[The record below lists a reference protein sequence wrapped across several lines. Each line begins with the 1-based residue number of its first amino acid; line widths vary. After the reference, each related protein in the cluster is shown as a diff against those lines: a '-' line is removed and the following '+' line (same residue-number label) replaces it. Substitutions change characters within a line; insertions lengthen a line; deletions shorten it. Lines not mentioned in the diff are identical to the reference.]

1 MKNNKEINLGIIYR
15 TAEVTRMDEAE
26 TENPTIELSFSSET
40 PVERWFGS
48 EILDHSPQ
56 SVKMDRLNNKAPFLL
71 DHDPASQIGVV
82 ERAEVSA
89 DKKGRAVV
97 KLSRSEKAREIWQDI
112 KDGIRTLISVGYR
125 INEMKLEKETK
136 TGDVYRVTNWEPMEI
151 SLVSIP
157 ADTAVGIG
165 RAETDDKKPVT
176 IKHPEQRKMSE
187 VTVTAPESVDV
198 EKLKQQT
205 RAAELGRINEISAI
219 AEKFNMREEA
229 QKAINS
235 GMSVDDFRQAVLNK
249 LDSQKAIDTKASEI
263 DFTEKEK
270 REYSLTRAIQAAISK
285 NWSKAGFE
293 AEVSAELARKLKME
307 PQGFFVPQNIVAQRA
322 AMQMQRDLL
331 TTGSTANLVPT
342 DHMGSEFIDLLRNQA
357 VVASL
362 GARILT
368 GLSGNVDIPKQ
379 TAGQSGSWLA
389 EGGAPTAADQTFGTL
404 ALSPKTVAADT
415 NIGMQAIIQSNPSIE
430 ALVMADLMAAI
441 NLSVDL
447 AAIDGTGSSNQPTGI
462 LNTSGIGS
470 VDMSVAGG
478 NLSWANVVELETD
491 VAAANADLASMA
503 YLTNATVVGTLKT
516 TKKDAGSGI
525 FLLENGQLNGYNVA
539 RSNQVP
545 AATIIFG
552 AFSQL
557 ILAFWGAFD
566 LMVDPYTLSAN
577 RKVALRATQ
586 LCDIGVRYAGAFSAS
601 ENIGDAGE

>member
-1 MKNNKEINLGIIYR
+1 MKKNKEINLGVVYR
-15 TAEVTRMDEAE
+15 TAEVTRMDDSEA
-26 TENPTIELSFSSET
+26 ENPTIELSFSSET

-48 EILDHSPQ
+48 EILDHSAK
-56 SVKMDRLNNKAPFLL
+56 SVKLERLNNKAPFLL

-97 KLSRSEKAREIWQDI
+97 KLSRSAKAQEIWQDI

-136 TGDVYRVTNWEPMEI
+136 TGDVYRVTDWEPMEI

-176 IKHPEQRKMSE
+176 ITNLELEKMAE
-187 VTVTAPESVDV
+187 VTVTETRETVDV

-205 RAAELGRINEISAI
+205 RAAELSRINEISAI
-219 AEKFNMREEA
+219 AEKFGMREEA
-229 QKAINS
+229 QKAIN
-235 GMSVDDFRQAVLNK
+235 GNTTVDDFRQAVLNK

-285 NWSKAGFE
+285 DWRKAGFE
-293 AEVSAELARKLKME
+293 AEVSAELARNLNMQ

-322 AMQMQRDLL
+322 SMQMKRDLL

-342 DHMGSEFIDLLRNQA
+342 DHLGSEFIDLLRNQA

-430 ALVMADLMAAI
+430 ALVMSDLMAAI
-441 NLSVDL
+441 NLAVDL
-447 AAIDGTGSSNQPTGI
+447 AAIDGSGASNQPTGI
-462 LNTSGIGS
+462 LNTSSIGS
-470 VDMSVAGG
+470 VDMSGG
-478 NLSWANVVELETD
+478 ITWAKCVELETD

-503 YLTNATVVGTLKT
+503 YLTNATIVGSLKT
-516 TKKDAGSGI
+516 IKKDAGSGI

-545 AATIIFG
+545 AATMIFG

-586 LCDIGVRYAGAFSAS
+586 LCDIGVRYAGAFSAT
-601 ENIGDAGE
+601 EDIA

>member
-1 MKNNKEINLGIIYR
+1 MKKNKEINLGVVYR
-15 TAEVTRMDEAE
+15 TAEVTRMDDSEA
-26 TENPTIELSFSSET
+26 ENPTIELSFSSET

-48 EILDHSPQ
+48 EILDHSAK
-56 SVKMDRLNNKAPFLL
+56 SVKLERLNNKAPFLL

-97 KLSRSEKAREIWQDI
+97 KLSRSAKAQEIWQDI

-136 TGDVYRVTNWEPMEI
+136 TGDVYRVTDWEPMEI

-176 IKHPEQRKMSE
+176 ITNLELEKMAE
-187 VTVTAPESVDV
+187 VTVTETRETVDV

-205 RAAELGRINEISAI
+205 RAAELSRINEISAI
-219 AEKFNMREEA
+219 AEKFGMREEA
-229 QKAINS
+229 QKAIN
-235 GMSVDDFRQAVLNK
+235 GNTTVDDFRQAVLNK

-285 NWSKAGFE
+285 DWRKAGFE
-293 AEVSAELARKLKME
+293 AEVSAELARNLNMQ

-322 AMQMQRDLL
+322 AMQQKRDLL

-342 DHMGSEFIDLLRNQA
+342 DHLGSEFIDLLRNQA

-430 ALVMADLMAAI
+430 ALVMSDLMAAI
-441 NLSVDL
+441 NLAVDL
-447 AAIDGTGSSNQPTGI
+447 AAIDGSGASNQPTGI
-462 LNTSGIGS
+462 LNTSSIGS
-470 VDMSVAGG
+470 VDMSGG
-478 NLSWANVVELETD
+478 ITWAKCVELETD

-503 YLTNATVVGTLKT
+503 YLTNATIVGSLKT
-516 TKKDAGSGI
+516 IKKDAGSGI

-545 AATIIFG
+545 AATMIFG

-566 LMVDPYTLSAN
+566 LMVDPYSLSAN

-586 LCDIGVRYAGAFSAS
+586 LCDIGVRYAGAFSAT
-601 ENIGDAGE
+601 EDIA

>member
-1 MKNNKEINLGIIYR
+1 MKKNKEINLGVVYR
-15 TAEVTRMDEAE
+15 TAEVTRMDDSEAE
-26 TENPTIELSFSSET
+26 KPTIELSFSSET

-48 EILDHSPQ
+48 EILDHSAK
-56 SVKMDRLNNKAPFLL
+56 SVKLERLNNKAPFLL

-97 KLSRSEKAREIWQDI
+97 KLSRSAKAQEIWQDI

-136 TGDVYRVTNWEPMEI
+136 TGDVYRVTDWEPMEI

-176 IKHPEQRKMSE
+176 ITNLELEKMAE
-187 VTVTAPESVDV
+187 VTVTETRETVDV
-198 EKLKQQT
+198 EKIKQQT
-205 RAAELGRINEISAI
+205 RAAELSRISEISAI

-229 QKAINS
+229 QKAIN
-235 GMSVDDFRQAVLNK
+235 GNTTVDDFRQAVLNK

-285 NWSKAGFE
+285 DWRKAGFE
-293 AEVSAELARKLKME
+293 AEVSAELARNLNMQ

-322 AMQMQRDLL
+322 SMQMKRDLL

-342 DHMGSEFIDLLRNQA
+342 DHLGSEFIDLLRNQA

-430 ALVMADLMAAI
+430 ALVMSDLMAAI
-441 NLSVDL
+441 NLAVDL
-447 AAIDGTGSSNQPTGI
+447 AAIDGSGASNQPTGI
-462 LNTSGIGS
+462 LNTSSIGS
-470 VDMSVAGG
+470 VDMSGG
-478 NLSWANVVELETD
+478 ITWAKCVELETD

-503 YLTNATVVGTLKT
+503 YLTNATIVGSLKT
-516 TKKDAGSGI
+516 IKKDAGSGI

-545 AATIIFG
+545 AATMIFG

-586 LCDIGVRYAGAFSAS
+586 LCDIGVRYAGAFSAT
-601 ENIGDAGE
+601 EDIA

>member
-1 MKNNKEINLGIIYR
+1 MKKNKEINLGVVYR
-15 TAEVTRMDEAE
+15 TAEVTRMDDSEA
-26 TENPTIELSFSSET
+26 ENPTIELSFSSET

-48 EILDHSPQ
+48 EILDHSAK
-56 SVKMDRLNNKAPFLL
+56 SVKLERLNNKAPFLL

-97 KLSRSEKAREIWQDI
+97 KLSRSAKAQEIWQDI

-136 TGDVYRVTNWEPMEI
+136 TGDVYRVTDWEPMEI

-176 IKHPEQRKMSE
+176 ITNLELEKMAE
-187 VTVTAPESVDV
+187 VTVTETRETVDV

-205 RAAELGRINEISAI
+205 RAAELSRINEISAI
-219 AEKFNMREEA
+219 AEKFGMREEA
-229 QKAINS
+229 QKAIN
-235 GMSVDDFRQAVLNK
+235 GNTTVDDFRQAVLNK

-285 NWSKAGFE
+285 DWRKAGFE
-293 AEVSAELARKLKME
+293 AEVSAELARNLNMQ

-322 AMQMQRDLL
+322 SMQMKRDLL

-342 DHMGSEFIDLLRNQA
+342 DHLGSEFIDLLRNQA

-404 ALSPKTVAADT
+404 ALAPKTVAADT

-430 ALVMADLMAAI
+430 ALVMSDLMAAI
-441 NLSVDL
+441 NLAVDL
-447 AAIDGTGSSNQPTGI
+447 AAIDGSGASNQPTGI
-462 LNTSGIGS
+462 LNTSSIGS
-470 VDMSVAGG
+470 VDMSGG
-478 NLSWANVVELETD
+478 ITWAKCVELETD

-503 YLTNATVVGTLKT
+503 YLTNATIVGSLKT
-516 TKKDAGSGI
+516 IKKDAGSGI

-545 AATIIFG
+545 AATMIFG

-586 LCDIGVRYAGAFSAS
+586 LCDIGVRYAGAFSAT
-601 ENIGDAGE
+601 EDIA

>member
-1 MKNNKEINLGIIYR
+1 MKKNKEINLGVVYR
-15 TAEVTRMDEAE
+15 TAEVTRMDDSEA
-26 TENPTIELSFSSET
+26 ENPTIELSFSSET

-48 EILDHSPQ
+48 EILDHSAK
-56 SVKMDRLNNKAPFLL
+56 SVKLERLNNKAPFLL

-97 KLSRSEKAREIWQDI
+97 KLSRSAKAQEIWQDI

-136 TGDVYRVTNWEPMEI
+136 TGDVYRVTDWEPMEI

-176 IKHPEQRKMSE
+176 ITNLELEKMAE
-187 VTVTAPESVDV
+187 VTVTETRETVDV

-205 RAAELGRINEISAI
+205 RAAELSRINEISAI
-219 AEKFNMREEA
+219 AEKFGMREEA
-229 QKAINS
+229 QKAIN
-235 GMSVDDFRQAVLNK
+235 GNTTVDDFRQAVLNK

-285 NWSKAGFE
+285 DWKKAGFE

-322 AMQMQRDLL
+322 SMQMKRDLL

-342 DHMGSEFIDLLRNQA
+342 DHLGSEFIDLLRNQA

-430 ALVMADLMAAI
+430 ALVMSDLMAAI
-441 NLSVDL
+441 NLAVDL
-447 AAIDGTGSSNQPTGI
+447 AAIDGSGASNQPTGI
-462 LNTSGIGS
+462 LNTSSIGS
-470 VDMSVAGG
+470 VDMSGG
-478 NLSWANVVELETD
+478 ITWAKCVELETD

-503 YLTNATVVGTLKT
+503 YLTNATIVGSLKT
-516 TKKDAGSGI
+516 IKKDAGSGI

-545 AATIIFG
+545 AATMIFG

-586 LCDIGVRYAGAFSAS
+586 LCDIGVRYAGAFSAT
-601 ENIGDAGE
+601 EDIA

>member
-1 MKNNKEINLGIIYR
+1 MKNNKEITLGVVYR
-15 TAEVTRMDEAE
+15 TAEVTRMDDSE
-26 TENPTIELSFSSET
+26 TENPIIELSFSSET
-40 PVERWFGS
+40 AVERSFGF
-48 EILDHSPQ
+48 EILDHNPK
-56 SVKMDRLNNKAPFLL
+56 SVKLDRLNNKAPFLL
-71 DHDPASQIGVV
+71 DHDPAQQIGVV

-97 KLSRSEKAREIWQDI
+97 KFSRSEKAMEIWQDI
-112 KDGIRTLISVGYR
+112 KDGIRSLVSVGYR
-125 INEMKLEKETK
+125 INEMKLEKK
-136 TGDVYRVTNWEPMEI
+136 TNDGDVFRITNWEPMEI

-176 IKHPEQRKMSE
+176 ITNVELEKMAE
-187 VTVTAPESVDV
+187 VTVTETRETVDV
-198 EKLKQQT
+198 EKIKQQT
-205 RAAELGRINEISAI
+205 RAAELSRISEISAI

-229 QKAINS
+229 QKAIN
-235 GMSVDDFRQAVLNK
+235 GNTTVDDFRQAVLNK

-285 NWSKAGFE
+285 DWRKAGFE
-293 AEVSAELARKLKME
+293 AEISAELARKLKME

-322 AMQMQRDLL
+322 SMQMKRDLL

-342 DHMGSEFIDLLRNQA
+342 DHLGSEFIDLLRNQA

-430 ALVMADLMAAI
+430 ALVMSDLMAAI
-441 NLSVDL
+441 NLAVDL
-447 AAIDGTGSSNQPTGI
+447 AAIDGSGASNQPTGI
-462 LNTSGIGS
+462 LNTSSIGS
-470 VDMSVAGG
+470 VDMSGG
-478 NLSWANVVELETD
+478 ITWAKCVELETD

-503 YLTNATVVGTLKT
+503 YLTNATIVGSLKT
-516 TKKDAGSGI
+516 IKKDAGSGI

-545 AATIIFG
+545 AATMIFG

-586 LCDIGVRYAGAFSAS
+586 LCDIGVRYAGAFSAT
-601 ENIGDAGE
+601 EDIA

>member
-1 MKNNKEINLGIIYR
+1 MKKNKEINLGVVYR
-15 TAEVTRMDEAE
+15 TAEVTRMDDSEA
-26 TENPTIELSFSSET
+26 ENPTIELSFSSET

-48 EILDHSPQ
+48 EILDHSAK
-56 SVKMDRLNNKAPFLL
+56 SVKLERLNNKAPFLL

-97 KLSRSEKAREIWQDI
+97 KLSRSAKAQEIWQDI

-136 TGDVYRVTNWEPMEI
+136 TGDVYRVTDWEPMEI

-176 IKHPEQRKMSE
+176 ITNVELEKMAE
-187 VTVTAPESVDV
+187 VTVTETRETVDV
-198 EKLKQQT
+198 EKIKQQT
-205 RAAELGRINEISAI
+205 RAAELSRISEISAI

-229 QKAINS
+229 QKAIN
-235 GMSVDDFRQAVLNK
+235 GNTTVDDFRQAVLNK

-285 NWSKAGFE
+285 DWRKAGFE
-293 AEVSAELARKLKME
+293 AEVSAELARNLNMQ

-322 AMQMQRDLL
+322 SMQMKRDLL

-342 DHMGSEFIDLLRNQA
+342 DHLGSEFIDLLRNQA

-430 ALVMADLMAAI
+430 ALVMSDLMAAI
-441 NLSVDL
+441 NLAVDL
-447 AAIDGTGSSNQPTGI
+447 AAIDGSGASNQPTGI
-462 LNTSGIGS
+462 LNTSSIGS
-470 VDMSVAGG
+470 VDMSGG
-478 NLSWANVVELETD
+478 ITWAKCVELETD

-503 YLTNATVVGTLKT
+503 YLTNATIVGSLKT
-516 TKKDAGSGI
+516 IKKDAGSGI

-545 AATIIFG
+545 AATMIFG

-586 LCDIGVRYAGAFSAS
+586 LCDIGVRYAGAFSAT
-601 ENIGDAGE
+601 EDIA

>member
-1 MKNNKEINLGIIYR
+1 MKKNKEINLGVVYR
-15 TAEVTRMDEAE
+15 TAEVTRMDDSEA
-26 TENPTIELSFSSET
+26 ENPTIELSFSSET

-48 EILDHSPQ
+48 EILDHSAK
-56 SVKMDRLNNKAPFLL
+56 SVKLERLNNKAPFLL

-97 KLSRSEKAREIWQDI
+97 KLSRSAKAQEIWQDI

-136 TGDVYRVTNWEPMEI
+136 TGDVYRVTDWEPMEI

-176 IKHPEQRKMSE
+176 ITNLELEKMAE
-187 VTVTAPESVDV
+187 VTVTETRETVDV

-205 RAAELGRINEISAI
+205 RAAELSRISEISAI

-229 QKAINS
+229 QKAIN
-235 GMSVDDFRQAVLNK
+235 GNTTVDDFRQAVLNK

-285 NWSKAGFE
+285 DWRKAGFE
-293 AEVSAELARKLKME
+293 AEVSAELARNLNMQ

-322 AMQMQRDLL
+322 SMQMKRDLL

-342 DHMGSEFIDLLRNQA
+342 DHLGSEFIDLLRNQA

-430 ALVMADLMAAI
+430 ALVMSDLMAAI
-441 NLSVDL
+441 NLAVDL
-447 AAIDGTGSSNQPTGI
+447 AAIDGSGASNQPTGI
-462 LNTSGIGS
+462 LNTSSIGS
-470 VDMSVAGG
+470 VDMSGG
-478 NLSWANVVELETD
+478 ITWAKCVELETD

-503 YLTNATVVGTLKT
+503 YLTNATIVGSLKT
-516 TKKDAGSGI
+516 IKKDAGSGI

-545 AATIIFG
+545 AATMIFG

-586 LCDIGVRYAGAFSAS
+586 LCDIGVRYAGAFSAT
-601 ENIGDAGE
+601 EDIA